1 MNEAMVTARMSS
13 GKKETAAGILK
24 DLGATPSQVINSLY
38 DYVIA
43 HKALPFDDDDS
54 GSRRLSKEDLASALE
69 WVDEIS
75 LPRGNRFATMSDD
88 DIRRGRLASSG
99 LMEAAHDA

>member
-13 GKKETAAGILK
+13 GKKEAVAGILK
-24 DLGATPSQVINSLY
+24 GLKTTPSQAINALY

-43 HKALPFDDDDS
+43 HGALPFGDDNS

-75 LPRGNRFATMSDD
+75 LPRGNRFASMTDA
-88 DIRRGRLASSG
+88 DIKRERLASSG
-99 LMEAAHDA
+99 LMEEPHGA